1 MLPCRELAS
10 ANCNSE
16 TATSTEAIANCCFA
30 FAKFHLACTTEVDDD
45 TETCDLESEMSMAA
59 VSAGQAAI
67 TPMVEAA
74 SGVVAVVTDVVVV
87 FTSGIVELD
96 AKLITSQLQHAGH
109 TEHPC
114 IREQA
119 SNNTY
124 DNNDQYN
131 K

>member
-30 FAKFHLACTTEVDDD
+30 LAKFHLACTTEVDDD

-74 SGVVAVVTDVVVV
+74 SDVVAVVTDVVVV

-96 AKLITSQLQHAGH
+96 AKLITLSLQLALSRDKQACPSSCA
-109 TEHPC
+109 PC
-114 IREQA
+114 QTA
-119 SNNTY
+119 SWS
-124 DNNDQYN
+124 D
-131 K
+131 